1 MVNHM
6 KLLDGAAFKLAAV
19 ALAAAA
25 LLLVVSVEAFRTAQV
40 KPAGSVTVVSTDT
53 ALLAL
58 APCQNTCGANRNAIA
73 SLSGNALILDFRK
86 GSGGSTYGVQS
97 GATYVF
103 KELVWATNN
112 AGRSI
117 GVTASVTGA
126 GTDLV
131 SVKDQ
136 NGSVLVGSGA
146 GTVTVAS
153 GSQLKLDFSW
163 QGNSSAGTSRSVQLA
178 LSAR

>member
-1 MVNHM
+1 MN
-6 KLLDGAAFKLAAV
+6 LFGGSPLKLAAL
-19 ALAAAA
+19 ALTLAA
-25 LLLVVSVEAFRTAQV
+25 LLLVVSVEAFRTAEV
-40 KPAGSVTVVSTDT
+40 KPAGSVSVVSTDA

-58 APCQNTCGANRNAIA
+58 APCQNSCGANRNSIA
-73 SLSGNALILDFRK
+73 SLSGGALVLDFRK
-86 GSGGSTYGVQS
+86 GAGGSTYGVQS
-97 GATYVF
+97 GATYTF

-112 AGRSI
+112 ADRSVI
-117 GVTASVTGA
+117 VTASVTGA

-146 GTVTVAS
+146 GSVTVAS
-153 GSQLKLDFSW
+153 AAQLKLDFSW